1 MFVGKMPTV
10 YATYVF
16 AGGSSADAS
25 GGWVS
30 EGLRDV

>member
-16 AGGSSADAS
+16 AGGSSADAT
-25 GGWVS
+25 G
-30 EGLRDV
+30 EGMGL